1 MCVVIVNT
9 QNEIQFI
16 DNVQYYVEYPHAIHV
31 VMDCSNRLINRYKSN
46 MMACYQTQIIL
57 IILHVCSL
65 HKLNYIT
72 LFHMTCRHP
81 IPALLLLLVR
91 VYDDLL
97 YYYSLMRNT
106 YLCHSQALTYSIQ
119 IFIILRCEGIR
130 SYLNFLL
137 IIIYSTNEY
146 TNQVEFYAAMT
157 FYSSSSTL
165 KSLCIFL
172 NVDPRLYWELLLLLY
187 AIFKSLSYFTFPKWL
202 LWECFSRHLE
212 FIILCLISSSK
223 LSNVFNM
230 LILMS
235 QIIEQLPKISH
246 SLRNVKH
253 HNNNLLDSIV
263 HTNNTFNF
271 LNIMC
276 PIYCAC
282 YSLKL
287 HQHEK
292 RNILSGIVCVL
303 LKSKFFDHCMFHLAD
318 KLADTMH
325 CSIFICTYFII
336 VFFSNIM
343 TIFNIPVHDYQP
355 VVHIQSKA
363 VIFLTNLLERLNNIN
378 PMFYYN
384 VIFDYIAASTSGFD
398 KYVYLLLTNACII
411 HLCYYFILVWYK
423 VCICMCYML
432 HILNHFMM
440 HYNLKHNVNVFS
452 KYDIYKLQLISSNLD
467 PLTTNFFAFK
477 NVMHVHTVCP
487 VRQQYNFP
495 FRDIAN
501 HDLNVADNTQ
511 HQVHNDNILAAHE
524 INEDRIDYSEL
535 SNVDPDR
542 NYLTRHSQ
550 TMCSYHNDSSFN
562 DAYKN
567 YNNRFSLFHANI
579 RSIPRNLD
587 QLTFYLQNLNIDFSV
602 IALSETWLKPCNKD
616 IYFIPGYVHKSVI
629 RESRMGGG
637 VSLFINR
644 NIKFEVISNLSIN
657 LEDVDMLFIEIDKN
671 ELKCNK
677 NLMIGVCYR
686 APHVCANKFIDE
698 MHRLLDDLTK
708 LNKHIYLLGDFNI
721 NTMKSHIALNKVASD
736 FSNLLLSHF
745 FHPLVDKP
753 TRVID
758 DSKSLID
765 NIYTNLPQFGNI
777 CKSGILKTDFS
788 DHYSIFSFSNYDL
801 LAKKDV
807 HVHKRAITE
816 KNKSNFHKALKRQNW
831 DFVFNTDNVEVSFK
845 YFHDKICEL
854 FEDNLPLVKVKVTYS
869 NKLPWIT
876 HGLRESVKTKRLLHK
891 KMEQNPSSEN
901 KSIYKKFRN
910 LLTSLMRRTQR
921 DYLEEQ
927 LEIANSAKK
936 WKIMKDLI
944 NKTNSSKDSTSEL
957 FIDGSISKD
966 SQDIANAYNDYFIE
980 IGPRLANNITSSI
993 NPMTYVTANVPNT
1006 IFIPHITEHEITTV
1020 ISSMKHSSPGWDSL
1034 PTHILKPFLADYIK
1048 PLTYLINKSFE
1059 TGIFPDELKI
1069 AKIVPI
1075 FKSGDKTL
1083 VSNYRPISVLS
1094 FFSKIFETILY
1105 NHLIEFIEKHDLLYK
1120 FQFGFRKQFSTSH
1133 AIISLVDKIHE
1144 ALNSGN
1150 IMIGV
1155 TLDFSKAFDTIQIS
1169 ILLKKLYSYGIRG
1182 ITLKLIESYL
1192 TNRQQ
1197 FVKINNSRSTSKT
1210 VTCGVPQGSVLGPLF
1225 FLICINDLP
1234 NVSDKLFSI
1243 LFADDTSVFIEGK
1256 NIDEVIGIVN
1266 TELAKL
1272 TVWLAANKLTL
1283 NIKKSNFMIF
1293 HRARIKW
1300 STITTPLLLNGIT
1313 LERLSFTKFL
1323 GVIIDDKLSFIRHI
1337 TYIKSKIS
1345 KGLGILLKA
1354 RKYLNRKCLLNLY
1367 YSFIYPYLTY
1377 CVEVWGNTPD
1387 THIDPLIKLQKKVIR
1402 IITFSPYLA
1411 HTEPLF
1417 KELNILPFPKVV
1429 IQRIALQMFKFTNKL
1444 LPSAISELFIS
1455 NSAVYKYNT
1464 RNKTKLRQCFG
1475 KHEYMYRSFKF
1486 SAVYIWNALLDSI
1499 NTHSS
1504 YHTFKK
1510 TLKLFLL
1517 NNTLS
1522 YRLN

>member
-1 MCVVIVNT
+1 MCIVIIYT
-9 QNEIQFI
+9 QNAIQFI
-16 DNVQYYVEYPHAIHV
+16 DNVHYYVEYLHDIPV
-31 VMDCSNRLINRYKSN
+31 VMDCSNRLIDIYKSN

-57 IILHVCSL
+57 IILHVCSH
-65 HKLNYIT
+65 HKLNYVT
-72 LFHMTCRHP
+72 LFHMTCRHL
-81 IPALLLLLVR
+81 IPVLLLLLVR

-97 YYYSLMRNT
+97 YYYSRMRNT
-106 YLCHSQALTYSIQ
+106 YLCHPQAHTYDIQ
-119 IFIILRCEGIR
+119 IFLILRYEEIR
-130 SYLNFLL
+130 SYLTFLL

-146 TNQVEFYAAMT
+146 INQVEFYAAMT
-157 FYSSSSTL
+157 FYSTPSTL

-172 NVDPRLYWELLLLLY
+172 NVDHRPYWELLLLLY
-187 AIFKSLSYFTFPKWL
+187 AMFKSLTYLTFLKWL
-202 LWECFSRHLE
+202 FSEFFSRHLK

-223 LSNVFNM
+223 LFKVINM
-230 LILMS
+230 LMLMS
-235 QIIEQLPKISH
+235 QIIE
-246 SLRNVKH
+246 
-253 HNNNLLDSIV
+253 
-263 HTNNTFNF
+263 
-271 LNIMC
+271 
-276 PIYCAC
+276 
-282 YSLKL
+282 
-287 HQHEK
+287 
-292 RNILSGIVCVL
+292 
-303 LKSKFFDHCMFHLAD
+303 
-318 KLADTMH
+318 
-325 CSIFICTYFII
+325 
-336 VFFSNIM
+336 
-343 TIFNIPVHDYQP
+343 
-355 VVHIQSKA
+355 QSKA
-363 VIFLTNLLERLNNIN
+363 VIFLTNLPERLNNIN
-378 PMFYYN
+378 TMFYNN
-384 VIFDYIAASTSGFD
+384 VIFDYIAACTNSID
-398 KYVYLLLTNACII
+398 KYVYLLLSNACII

-432 HILNHFMM
+432 HIFNQLMM

-452 KYDIYKLQLISSNLD
+452 KYDIYKLQLISNNFD
-467 PLTTNFFAFK
+467 PLTTNFVAFK
-477 NVMHVHTVCP
+477 NVMHVHTACP

-495 FRDIAN
+495 FSDIAN

-511 HQVHNDNILAAHE
+511 HQIHNHDNILAAHE

-550 TMCSYHNDSSFN
+550 TICSYHNDSSFN

-644 NIKFEVISNLSIN
+644 NLKFEVISNFSIN

-765 NIYTNLPQFGNI
+765 NIYTNLPQSGNI
-777 CKSGILKTDFS
+777 CLSGVLKTDFS
-788 DHYSIFSFSNYDL
+788 DHYSIFYFSNYDL

-807 HVHKRAITE
+807 YVHKRALTE

-831 DFVFNTDNVEVSFK
+831 DIVFNTDNVEVSFK

-854 FEDNLPLVKVKVTYS
+854 FEDDLPLVKVKVTYS

-876 HGLRESVKTKRLLHK
+876 QGLREFVETKRLLYK

-944 NKTNSSKDSTSEL
+944 NKTNSSKDFTSKL
-957 FIDGSISKD
+957 YIDGSISKD
-966 SQDIANAYNDYFIE
+966 SQAIANAYNDHFIE

-1006 IFIPHITEHEITTV
+1006 IFIPHITEHEITAV

-1034 PTHILKPFLADYIK
+1034 PTHILKPCLADYIK

-1059 TGIFPDELKI
+1059 TG
-1069 AKIVPI
+1069 
-1075 FKSGDKTL
+1075 
-1083 VSNYRPISVLS
+1083 N
-1094 FFSKIFETILY
+1094 
-1105 NHLIEFIEKHDLLYK
+1105 
-1120 FQFGFRKQFSTSH
+1120 FQM
-1133 AIISLVDKIHE
+1133 
-1144 ALNSGN
+1144 N
-1150 IMIGV
+1150 
-1155 TLDFSKAFDTIQIS
+1155 
-1169 ILLKKLYSYGIRG
+1169 
-1182 ITLKLIESYL
+1182 
-1192 TNRQQ
+1192 
-1197 FVKINNSRSTSKT
+1197 
-1210 VTCGVPQGSVLGPLF
+1210 
-1225 FLICINDLP
+1225 
-1234 NVSDKLFSI
+1234 
-1243 LFADDTSVFIEGK
+1243 
-1256 NIDEVIGIVN
+1256 
-1266 TELAKL
+1266 
-1272 TVWLAANKLTL
+1272 
-1283 NIKKSNFMIF
+1283 
-1293 HRARIKW
+1293 
-1300 STITTPLLLNGIT
+1300 
-1313 LERLSFTKFL
+1313 
-1323 GVIIDDKLSFIRHI
+1323 
-1337 TYIKSKIS
+1337 
-1345 KGLGILLKA
+1345 
-1354 RKYLNRKCLLNLY
+1354 
-1367 YSFIYPYLTY
+1367 
-1377 CVEVWGNTPD
+1377 
-1387 THIDPLIKLQKKVIR
+1387 
-1402 IITFSPYLA
+1402 
-1411 HTEPLF
+1411 
-1417 KELNILPFPKVV
+1417 
-1429 IQRIALQMFKFTNKL
+1429 
-1444 LPSAISELFIS
+1444 
-1455 NSAVYKYNT
+1455 
-1464 RNKTKLRQCFG
+1464 
-1475 KHEYMYRSFKF
+1475 
-1486 SAVYIWNALLDSI
+1486 
-1499 NTHSS
+1499 
-1504 YHTFKK
+1504 
-1510 TLKLFLL
+1510 
-1517 NNTLS
+1517 
-1522 YRLN
+1522 